1 VSGEDREG
9 GLRKAAFARLKTS
22 IADMKPL
29 YRSGKSF
36 REFKLRYW
44 SFQLPVPV
52 AFRSSPK
59 VLPRRIANFGQQALA
74 LKPFG
79 IIGKKC

>member
-29 YRSGKSF
+29 YRSGKSI